1 MRYTD
6 SQRLER
12 MISTA
17 RKLLDYIDGNKITQD
32 EILDQEPLRWAIT
45 TPLYNIG
52 GQAYNLSDAFKE
64 AHGDIP
70 WNKISG
76 LRHRLVHD
84 YENTNWSLI
93 CTILF
98 DVLPGFLSAM
108 EKIQEQARPE

>member
-52 GQAYNLSDAFKE
+52 GQAYKPERRIQGS
-64 AHGDIP
+64 
-70 WNKISG
+70 
-76 LRHRLVHD
+76 LRRYSVEQDFRFAASPGARL
-84 YENTNWSLI
+84 
-93 CTILF
+93 
-98 DVLPGFLSAM
+98 
-108 EKIQEQARPE
+108 

>member
-52 GQAYNLSDAFKE
+52 
-64 AHGDIP
+64 
-70 WNKISG
+70 
-76 LRHRLVHD
+76 
-84 YENTNWSLI
+84 
-93 CTILF
+93 
-98 DVLPGFLSAM
+98 
-108 EKIQEQARPE
+108 EQPTT